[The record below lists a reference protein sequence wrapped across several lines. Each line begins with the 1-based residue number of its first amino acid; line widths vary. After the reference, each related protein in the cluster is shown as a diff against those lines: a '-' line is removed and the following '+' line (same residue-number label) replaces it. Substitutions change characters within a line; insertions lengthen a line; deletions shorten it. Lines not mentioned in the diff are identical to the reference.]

1 MRIAP
6 PGRYSSQS
14 SPSPDVSRETFV
26 RFLFAEHRRQAHGD
40 ARAFALQLPPNQHP
54 LRTSPAAAPP
64 SALWPIVAPL
74 LALVLFLARRG
85 PVRRPP
91 TAAPP
96 SALATTTPHR
106 PQLHRAPSPGVRS
119 RFSQAISDDR
129 ARIAERLGGALYIN
143 DFRRLAQAAGFADPR
158 YLYTWKTPLTDEEQ
172 AHYPDTAFATI
183 TARLMASDLTE
194 DVCESFGE
202 TVIYKGTLPDFPDYF
217 LFDKDI
223 KFPTG
228 KTCTVCGNVTGTVS
242 YGSRYAAVFDVTGDR
257 SQHIGDTHGDRIIKC
272 APDFNGVVNEDD
284 RPIQASCC

>member
-6 PGRYSSQS
+6 PSRYSSQG
-14 SPSPDVSRETFV
+14 SPSLDVSRETFV
-26 RFLFAEHRRQAHGD
+26 RSLFAKYRRQAHGD
-40 ARAFALQLPPNQHP
+40 ARAFALQFPPNQHP

-64 SALWPIVAPL
+64 SALWPIVAPP

-96 SALATTTPHR
+96 SAPATTTPHR
-106 PQLHRAPSPGVRS
+106 PQLHRAPSSGVRS
-119 RFSQAISDDR
+119 RIPQAISDDR

-143 DFRRLAQAAGFADPR
+143 DFRRLEQAAGFADPR
-158 YLYTWKTPLTDEEQ
+158 YLCTWKTPLTDEEQ
-172 AHYPDTAFATI
+172 THYPDTAFATI
-183 TARLMASDLTE
+183 TARLMATDLTE

-202 TVIYKGTLPDFPDYF
+202 TVTYKGALPDFPDYF

-228 KTCTVCGNVTGTVS
+228 KTCTVRGNVTGTVS
-242 YGSRYAAVFDVTGDR
+242 YGSRYATVFDLAHGPLPAR
-257 SQHIGDTHGDRIIKC
+257 PLRTHPVC
-272 APDFNGVVNEDD
+272 Y
-284 RPIQASCC
+284 SCSAGSGSSCGGSLV